1 MLEQKMLDGWTDG
14 KLDLPNSYEGGLQ
27 QHDTCLFFQDLALT
41 LFQTYVAMARIP
53 FLLTFWEASDMP
65 SSILPPYAGEEK
77 KHLDGEGLEPR

>member
-1 MLEQKMLDGWTDG
+1 MDRWKVGSSQQLRRRAPAAFFTLYLTD
-14 KLDLPNSYEGGLQ
+14 
-27 QHDTCLFFQDLALT
+27 
-41 LFQTYVAMARIP
+41 VAMARIP